1 MMWNPC
7 EFIRSGYYTY
17 TCWFLFHAKGKETFF
32 HRVHRRTSFKTGTG
46 LGLRW
51 CKHRSISVAMTHC
64 GFSGK
69 GTAAR
74 RYNKG
79 GHTDSGGQSIL
90 HAPRQTDGRR
100 DEGTDRRGQAQWTY
114 RNTSSYT
121 CGKLPSYTAPTLKA
135 SPQVDVRKALK
146 YMNPSSHITRLFA
159 LRGQRPS
166 VQALQRERELNLT
179 FVLGFPNTTSMAEN
193 KEVRGKTFFGAP
205 ERKKR
210 ARSLW

>member
-1 MMWNPC
+1 M
-7 EFIRSGYYTY
+7 
-17 TCWFLFHAKGKETFF
+17 
-32 HRVHRRTSFKTGTG
+32 
-46 LGLRW
+46 
-51 CKHRSISVAMTHC
+51 
-64 GFSGK
+64 
-69 GTAAR
+69 
-74 RYNKG
+74 
-79 GHTDSGGQSIL
+79 
-90 HAPRQTDGRR
+90 
-100 DEGTDRRGQAQWTY
+100 
-114 RNTSSYT
+114 
-121 CGKLPSYTAPTLKA
+121 
-135 SPQVDVRKALK
+135 DVRKALK